1 MLLAFSAKSEEL
13 DILMLSLTFGNVE
26 VKNCLRNVVTL
37 FHYIEKERAW
47 RKENGRPEGFETLN
61 ARKPIGK
68 LSDCNRADGMENLLM
83 CMTVAVGAE
92 EPLAEHMMVAD
103 FFRKNDTLPLE
114 ICS

>member
-61 ARKPIGK
+61 ARKPIGR
-68 LSDCNRADGMENLLM
+68 LSDCNRCWWNGELTNVYHS
-83 CMTVAVGAE
+83 C
-92 EPLAEHMMVAD
+92 
-103 FFRKNDTLPLE
+103 
-114 ICS
+114 CWC

>member
-68 LSDCNRADGMENLLM
+68 VERS
-83 CMTVAVGAE
+83 
-92 EPLAEHMMVAD
+92 
-103 FFRKNDTLPLE
+103 TLR
-114 ICS
+114 

>member
-1 MLLAFSAKSEEL
+1 MDKDRGERATIERQRREQRLIREQQQGVDDILAMLLAFSAKSEEL

-68 LSDCNRADGMENLLM
+68 VERL
-83 CMTVAVGAE
+83 
-92 EPLAEHMMVAD
+92 
-103 FFRKNDTLPLE
+103 
-114 ICS
+114 